1 MAIGSVPKS
10 HNDVLHMVLA
20 YNKYFKGGWK
30 HPANVYLKPLY
41 QALPCVVGAMEEEKE
56 KKANLSGFNNSAEFT
71 GEQIV
76 HQEVIQVRVVLMW
89 CLEMLLVISCV
100 LLPVQTNMYSE
111 IMAIQLA
118 AEICVHKGFTNVVIE
133 IDSTIARLIMI
144 QEEGNVMEDSLANYA
159 IDEEISGTFEEFHQ
173 LLAQARNLINVDKA
187 QIPSF
192 RVRVHPWRF

>member
-1 MAIGSVPKS
+1 MDNG
-10 HNDVLHMVLA
+10 L
-20 YNKYFKGGWK
+20 
-30 HPANVYLKPLY
+30 NVT
-41 QALPCVVGAMEEEKE
+41 QM
-56 KKANLSGFNNSAEFT
+56 
-71 GEQIV
+71 V
-76 HQEVIQVRVVLMW
+76 HQEVIQVRVVLLW
-89 CLEMLLVISCV
+89 CLEMLLVIFCV

-133 IDSTIARLIMI
+133 TDSTIARLIMI
-144 QEEGNVMEDSLANYA
+144 QEVSAPWAVDTIVRKIITLLRDKKMRFSHVYREGNAVADSLANYA

-173 LLAQARNLINVDKA
+173 LPAQARKLINVDKA